1 MRREPDNLETID
13 DSGNYDVRKLR
24 EEGRLVYVERSRD
37 RSPNWLV
44 ALAST
49 LLAAGILAAWTA
61 NARLSSLETQVTDL
75 KDTVS
80 RLERLLENRY
90 RGGADDAHAR

>member
-1 MRREPDNLETID
+1 MRREPDNLETVND
-13 DSGNYDVRKLR
+13 DSGAWDVRRLR
-24 EEGRLVYVERSRD
+24 EEGKVIYVERPSKKPD
-37 RSPNWLV
+37 WLV

-75 KDTVS
+75 KDTVG

-90 RGGADDAHAR
+90 RGGPNEPNAR